1 MSYIFPVSLAHALVT
16 SLATPRIHPVTGKPQ
31 NHGAI
36 DVAVPV
42 GTPVYATEAGT
53 VVSVQPVPSSN
64 PTATAAGNVV
74 VIEHPNQVHSLYMH
88 LSRIDVPLN
97 ARVSQGQQI
106 GLSGNTGSSSTGPH
120 LHWEMR
126 QGRYGEKLNPLD
138 FLPSSLSIPFKAGGF
153 VRGNAGAIGG
163 SILAI
168 AALGVGYWWWR
179 KRRALSLSR

>member
-1 MSYIFPVSLAHALVT
+1 MSFVLPVPIAHALVT
-16 SLATPRIHPVTGKPQ
+16 SLATPRIHPVTGEAQ

-36 DVAVPV
+36 DLAVAV

-53 VVSVQPVPSSN
+53 VVSVQAVPASN
-64 PTATAAGNVV
+64 PKATAAGNVV